1 MELVMA
7 ISLKLSLKLMFPL
20 SSERRLSIQ
29 VAQDRQMSML
39 RMLRMHGEA
48 VCNIGLYLS
57 YALANLH
64 KYLSLDRQAVYVTD
78 ATHAR
83 RSRL

>member
-1 MELVMA
+1 M
-7 ISLKLSLKLMFPL
+7 
-20 SSERRLSIQ
+20 Q
-29 VAQDRQMSML
+29 VAQDRQKSML

-64 KYLSLDRQAVYVTD
+64 KYLSLDRQMSMLRMLRMHGEAVCNIGLYLSYACLLYTSD
-78 ATHAR
+78 AADE
-83 RSRL
+83 